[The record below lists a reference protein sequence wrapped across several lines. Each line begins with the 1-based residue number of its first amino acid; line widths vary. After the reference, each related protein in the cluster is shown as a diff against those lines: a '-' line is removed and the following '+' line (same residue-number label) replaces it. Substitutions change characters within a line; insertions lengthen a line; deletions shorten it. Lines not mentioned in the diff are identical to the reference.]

1 MSRTLLVLLLTLCP
15 LLADEAEKAKAAHA
29 RIAEI
34 TLSIDG
40 SEDPA
45 PAMPIGKQPQNYYAV
60 LTNLRRAAA
69 DPELDAVLLKLGDY
83 GVGWAR
89 LLEVRDALKGLRRSG
104 KKVFVYKESYATPD
118 LVLASV
124 ADRISLPES
133 GSVFLPG
140 IATESLYVRGLLE
153 KLHLRFDVVH
163 IGEYKSAGESFVRD
177 TMSDELKQSLNPIL
191 DEFYASMVKT
201 IAEGRGISEDAV
213 KGAIDTGILNAK
225 QAKAI
230 GLVDR
235 IEYEDQFREG
245 VKAFFPERTLKIAK
259 DYGRKKGMEIDP
271 NNPMAALSVLM
282 SLFAG
287 SKEPELKGP
296 KIAVVYCSGPI
307 TSGKSQYGWTGEVAS
322 MGSETIVKAIDTARE
337 DGDVKAIVLRVNS
350 PGGSGLASD
359 MIWRAVERARAEKP
373 VVASMGDVAASGGYF
388 ISMNSH
394 AILAEPQTITGS
406 IGVIG
411 MMPNLDD
418 FYPWIGVRPER
429 LVRGKRAAALMTTKG
444 LSDED
449 KEMLRSYMKDFY
461 GDFVAKVAA
470 GRGKTPAEIEPI
482 ARGRIWSGR
491 DALKIG
497 LVDRLGGLED
507 AIALARE
514 RAKLAPG
521 DEVHIL
527 EMPKSGGPFEAL
539 SEMFGLHLRAGAL
552 LGLDAAAL
560 REVPLLGEALAKI
573 AAARRMSAD
582 GVCAAMPELSDLA
595 KVGGRGGR

>member
-15 LLADEAEKAKAAHA
+15 LFADETDQGKATHA

-34 TLSIDG
+34 TLSING

-45 PAMPIGKQPQNYYAV
+45 PAMPIGKQPQNYYAM

-89 LLEVRDALKGLRRSG
+89 LLEVRDVLKGLRRSG

-133 GSVFLPG
+133 GTVFLPG

-177 TMSDELKQSLNPIL
+177 TMSDELKESLNPIL
-191 DEFYASMVKT
+191 DEFYASMVKA
-201 IAEGRGISEDAV
+201 IAEGRGISEEAV
-213 KGAIDTGILNAK
+213 RGAIDTGILNAK

-230 GLVDR
+230 GLIDR

-245 VKAFFPERTLKIAK
+245 VKAFFPERKLKIAK
-259 DYGRKKGMEIDP
+259 DYGRKKGLEIDP
-271 NNPMAALSVLM
+271 NNPMAALSMLM
-282 SLFAG
+282 SLFGGA
-287 SKEPELKGP
+287 KEPELKGP
-296 KIAVVYCSGPI
+296 KVAVIYCSGAI

-373 VVASMGDVAASGGYF
+373 VIASMGDLAASGGYF

-411 MMPNLDD
+411 MMPNFDD
-418 FYPWIGVRPER
+418 FYPWIGVSPQR
-429 LVRGKRAAALMTTKG
+429 LVRGKRAAALMTSKG
-444 LSDED
+444 LTDDD
-449 KEMLRSYMKDFY
+449 KEMLRAYMKDFY

-521 DEVHIL
+521 DEVHII
-527 EMPKSGGPFEAL
+527 EMPKSGGPFEML
-539 SEMFGLHLRAGAL
+539 SEMLGMSLRAGAL

-560 REVPLLGEALAKI
+560 REIPLLGDALAKI

-582 GVCAAMPELSDLA
+582 GVCVAMPELSDLA